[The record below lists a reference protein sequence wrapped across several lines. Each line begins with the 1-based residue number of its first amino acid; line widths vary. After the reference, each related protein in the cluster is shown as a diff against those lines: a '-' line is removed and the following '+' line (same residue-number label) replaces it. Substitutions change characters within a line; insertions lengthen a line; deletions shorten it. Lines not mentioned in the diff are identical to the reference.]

1 MGEGGTGVSMGEEE
15 GNGCEHGG
23 GGNGCEHG
31 GGRAWGRG
39 GTGVSMGEE
48 EGNGCEHGG
57 GRAWG
62 RGERV

>member
-1 MGEGGTGVSMGEEE
+1 MGEG

-23 GGNGCEHG
+23 GG
-31 GGRAWGRG
+31 
-39 GTGVSMGEE
+39 TGVSMGEG
-48 EGNGCEHGG
+48 GNGCEHGG